1 MLLHMVSYLFLQGE
15 YSDSI
20 FFKLE
25 STIFLLNQNQR
36 SFFLASIGDLILS
49 LFKGVWSLLDF
60 KYILLSI
67 KSLLK
72 DSLICLIYIQEFHFT
87 CQALGLSNPL
97 AFHSYQT

>member
-1 MLLHMVSYLFLQGE
+1 MVSYLFLQGE

-25 STIFLLNQNQR
+25 STIFLLNQNQW
-36 SFFLASIGDLILS
+36 SFFLASIWDLILS
-49 LFKGVWSLLDF
+49 HFKEVWSLLDF

-67 KSLLK
+67 KSFLK
-72 DSLICLIYIQEFHFT
+72 VSLIYPIYIQEFRFT